1 MGGLRDVIL
10 VAGLGVISGYYIFK
24 PLIQESLTKKY
35 PELQQKRMEQANNH
49 TKEPKIESAPS
60 SKKQ

>member
-35 PELQQKRMEQANNH
+35 PELQQKQIEQTNNP
-49 TKEPKIESAPS
+49 TKELKVETAPS